1 MGGRTLCLVSLAIAS
16 LAVSSVMGKSIMPVK
31 SENPCPGKYYC
42 ETPPDYPAALILN
55 LLRNQ
60 NFPRGLFDGQEDK
73 ENSERINN
81 DIFHLMPRL
90 KSDEVNKQQSDNEIK
105 ETSINTEYSKNAHAN
120 EIVTV

>member
-42 ETPPDYPAALILN
+42 ETPPDYPAALIQK

-60 NFPRGLFDGQEDK
+60 HFPHSLFDRQEDT
-73 ENSERINN
+73 ENSERIVSKILN
-81 DIFHLMPRL
+81 MPRL